1 MALVDRNPPEF
12 EFSIPVL
19 IVGAGACG
27 MSAAIAAR
35 QAGADVLVLERDA
48 VPLGTTSMSSG
59 LIPAAN
65 TKAQRRAGIVNDT
78 SNIFASDLAKKV
90 GEEADRDRL
99 AYVCEQSTL
108 TVDWLIED
116 LALPLTLFDAG
127 SALPGHSR
135 ARLHG
140 TVNRTGEEL
149 LACLVSKAGELGVD
163 IMADARVTVLYADS
177 ENRVGGI
184 AIERPDGSHELIG
197 CDTIILASC
206 GYAANREI
214 VEKCIPEIGNAILHT
229 HPGAQGDALIWGQQL
244 GAKTGDLSAYQGHA
258 SLAAG
263 QGLLVS
269 YISIGEGGFQ
279 VNCEGERFSNEALGY
294 SEQAVHVAAQ
304 PDGFAWQIFDN
315 RISEIMQE
323 IIEYRDVVSAGALRI
338 ADTIEDLA
346 KQISVPTERLSGE
359 IEAINSTAADGVA
372 DRFGRTFDPAQKL
385 QAPFVAVKVN
395 GALFHTQGGL
405 EVDRNAQVISE
416 DGGTL
421 PNLFAGGG
429 AARGIS
435 GSGASG
441 YVAGNGLMTATT
453 YGRLAGRAAAA
464 LAAQL
469 ATQPLEKAGAS

>member
-1 MALVDRNPPEF
+1 MGQVDRNLPEF
-12 EFSIPVL
+12 EFSIPVV

-35 QAGADVLVLERDA
+35 QGGADVLVLERDA
-48 VPLGTTSMSSG
+48 MPLGTTSMSSG

-65 TKAQRRAGIVNDT
+65 TKAQQRAGITSDT
-78 SNIFASDLAKKV
+78 AELFASDLAKKV
-90 GEEADRDRL
+90 GEEADKDRL
-99 AYVCEQSTL
+99 AYVCEQSTV

-116 LALPLTLFDAG
+116 LKLPLTLFGAG

-135 ARLHG
+135 PRLHG
-140 TVNRTGEEL
+140 TANRTGEEL
-149 LACLVSKAGELGVD
+149 LACLVSKAEELGVD
-163 IMADARVTVLYADS
+163 IMPDAKVTTLYADTD
-177 ENRVGGI
+177 NRVCGV
-184 AIERPDGSHELIG
+184 AIERPDGSSELIG
-197 CDTIILASC
+197 CDTLILASC

-214 VEKCIPEIGNAILHT
+214 VEQCIPEIGNAVLHT
-229 HPGAQGDALIWGQQL
+229 HPGAQGDALNWGRQL

-279 VNCEGERFSNEALGY
+279 VNRNGERFSNEALGY

-304 PDGFAWQIFDN
+304 PDGFAWHIFDN

-323 IIEYRDVVSAGALRI
+323 IVEYRDVMGAGALRT
-338 ADTIEDLA
+338 ADTVEALA
-346 KQISVPTERLSGE
+346 ELISVPAQKLAAEM
-359 IEAINSTAADGVA
+359 EAIDKAAEAGEA
-372 DRFGRTFDPAQKL
+372 DRFGRTFNSAQKL

-405 EVDRNAQVISE
+405 EVDHNAQVIAE

-429 AARGIS
+429 AARGVS

-453 YGRLAGRAAAA
+453 YGRLAGTAAAT
-464 LAAQL
+464 LASQSVEA
-469 ATQPLEKAGAS
+469 AG

>member
-1 MALVDRNPPEF
+1 V
-12 EFSIPVL
+12 

-48 VPLGTTSMSSG
+48 MPMGTTSMSSG
-59 LIPAAN
+59 LIPAAG
-65 TKAQRRAGIVNDT
+65 TKAQQRAGIADDT
-78 SNIFASDLAKKV
+78 PQMFAADLAKKAGV
-90 GEEADRDRL
+90 EADAERL
-99 AYVCEQSTL
+99 SYVCEQSTV

-116 LALPLTLFDAG
+116 LALPLTLFGAG
-127 SALPGHSR
+127 SALPGHSKP
-135 ARLHG
+135 RLHG
-140 TVNRTGEEL
+140 TLNRTGEEL
-149 LACLVSKAGELGVD
+149 LACLVSKAEELGAD
-163 IMADARVTVLYADS
+163 IMPDARVTVLYADS
-177 ENRVGGI
+177 DNRVGGI

-197 CDTIILASC
+197 CDTLVLASC

-214 VEKCIPEIGNAILHT
+214 VETCIPEIGNAVLHT
-229 HPGAQGDALIWGQQL
+229 HPGAQGDALVWGQQL

-263 QGLLVS
+263 HGLLVS

-279 VNCEGERFSNEALGY
+279 INRNGERFSNEALGY

-304 PDGFAWQIFDN
+304 PDGFAWHIFDN

-323 IIEYRDVVSAGALRI
+323 IIEYRDVVAAGALRI
-338 ADTIEDLA
+338 AGTIEELA
-346 KQISVPTERLSGE
+346 ELILVPEAKLAAE
-359 IEAINSTAADGVA
+359 IEAVNKAAAAGEP
-372 DRFGRTFDPAQKL
+372 DRFGRQFDPAKKL
-385 QAPFVAVKVN
+385 EAPFVAVKVN

-405 EVDRNAQVISE
+405 EVDHNAQVVAE
-416 DGGTL
+416 NGGTL

-429 AARGIS
+429 AARGVS

-453 YGRLAGRAAAA
+453 YGRLAGTAAAA
-464 LAAQL
+464 LAAQPFEE
-469 ATQPLEKAGAS
+469 TVAS

>member
-1 MALVDRNPPEF
+1 MAQVERQLPEF
-12 EFSIPVL
+12 EFSIPVV

-48 VPLGTTSMSSG
+48 MPLGTTSMSSG
-59 LIPAAN
+59 LIPAAG
-65 TKAQRRAGIVNDT
+65 TKAQHRAGIADDT
-78 SNIFASDLAKKV
+78 PELFASDLAKKV
-90 GEEADRDRL
+90 GAEADQDRL
-99 AYVCEQSTL
+99 TYVCEQSTV
-108 TVDWLIED
+108 TVDWLIEQ
-116 LALPLTLFDAG
+116 LALPLTLFSAG
-127 SALPGHSR
+127 GSLPGHSK

-140 TVNRTGEEL
+140 TANRTGEEL
-149 LACLVSKAGELGVD
+149 LACLVSKAEDLGVD
-163 IMADARVTVLYADS
+163 IMPDAKATVLYADS
-177 ENRVGGI
+177 DNRVRGI
-184 AIERPDGSHELIG
+184 SIERPDGSSELIG
-197 CDTIILASC
+197 CDTLILASC

-214 VEKCIPEIGNAILHT
+214 VEQCIPEIGNAVLHT
-229 HPGAQGDALIWGQQL
+229 HPGAQGDALLWGQQL

-279 VNCEGERFSNEALGY
+279 VNREGERFSNEALGY

-304 PDGFAWQIFDN
+304 PDGFAWHIFDN

-323 IIEYRDVVSAGALRI
+323 IIEYRDVVAAGALRI
-338 ADTIEDLA
+338 ADTIEELA
-346 KQISVPTERLSGE
+346 ALISVPAESLTAE
-359 IEAINSTAADGVA
+359 IESINKAAEAGEA
-372 DRFGRTFDPAQKL
+372 DRFGRLFDPAKKL
-385 QAPFVAVKVN
+385 EAPFVAVKVN

-405 EVDRNAQVISE
+405 EVDRNAQVVAE

-429 AARGIS
+429 AARGVS

-453 YGRLAGRAAAA
+453 YGRLAGTAAAA
-464 LAAQL
+464 LAKQSVEE
-469 ATQPLEKAGAS
+469 TVAS